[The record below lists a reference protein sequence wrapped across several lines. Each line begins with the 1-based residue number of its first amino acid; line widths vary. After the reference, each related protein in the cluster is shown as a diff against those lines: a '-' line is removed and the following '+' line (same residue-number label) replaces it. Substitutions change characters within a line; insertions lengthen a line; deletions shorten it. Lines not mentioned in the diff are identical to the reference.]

1 MAGFDPNEHFRERRR
16 RRQRQI
22 RIRRTVAIGILLAAV
37 AGIALG
43 ARAVGSGH
51 HSVAHARQLQSSTP
65 RHKRPALP
73 AHVPAP
79 NEVRGVHVT
88 MALAS
93 LPGKLQQYLVIPGLN
108 AVELDVK
115 DENGRVGFIPHSVPL
130 AIRTGAAGRY
140 YNVKRVVRL
149 VHSRG
154 IYLIGR
160 VVTFED
166 PVLSEKRPDLAVHMP
181 DGSVWHTS
189 GGLGWTNPYDRRV
202 WRYDVD
208 IAAAA
213 AKAGFDEIQF
223 DYVRFPSDGDLSLI
237 RYPGPASAGD
247 EMDDSRL
254 RQVRGQRLHPLH
266 VRVSADVF
274 GLSATRDLGIGQLPR
289 RVSRYLDGV
298 YPMTYPSHYNSGEY
312 GISSPDDS
320 PGPRRLA
327 LAHRLPPRARGAQ
340 DAPAPVAAGLL
351 ARPHVHPAGRSG
363 ADRSGARTRRPGL
376 PALEPARALHAR
388 RARSLNFRS
397 LRYRHDMAMTRTI
410 ELRTEIPGPRSREIL
425 ERKAA
430 RRRGPALGVPARRR
444 SRRAG
449 APR

>member
-1 MAGFDPNEHFRERRR
+1 MAGRDPNADFRERRR
-16 RRQRQI
+16 ARRRRQV

-43 ARAVGSGH
+43 ARAVDSSDHPRAG
-51 HSVAHARQLQSSTP
+51 ARRTAFRPPAQ

-79 NEVRGVHVT
+79 TEVRGVHVT

-93 LPGKLQQYLVIPGLN
+93 LPGKLQQYLAIPGLN
-108 AVELDVK
+108 TVELDVK
-115 DENGRVGFIPHSVPL
+115 DENGRVGFVPHSVPL
-130 AIRTGAAGRY
+130 AIRIGAAAPY
-140 YNVKRVVRL
+140 YNVKRAVRL
-149 VHSRG
+149 VHSHG

-181 DGSVWHTS
+181 DGSVWHNN

-237 RYPGPASAGD
+237 RYPGPHPQAMRWTIPAFAKYASK
-247 EMDDSRL
+247 
-254 RQVRGQRLHPLH
+254 RLHPLH

-289 RVSRYLDGV
+289 RISRYLDGV

-320 PGPRRLA
+320 PGLVVSRSLTDFRRALEGRKTRLLPWLQDFSLGRTYTLQDVQAQVAAARSHGAQGFLLWNPLGLYTPGA
-327 LAHRLPPRARGAQ
+327 LAP
-340 DAPAPVAAGLL
+340 
-351 ARPHVHPAGRSG
+351 
-363 ADRSGARTRRPGL
+363 
-376 PALEPARALHAR
+376 
-388 RARSLNFRS
+388 
-397 LRYRHDMAMTRTI
+397 
-410 ELRTEIPGPRSREIL
+410 
-425 ERKAA
+425 
-430 RRRGPALGVPARRR
+430 
-444 SRRAG
+444 
-449 APR
+449 